1 MNTDPIDN
9 TLPDDLREMDAMLDS
24 LAARDRADAPE
35 GLVAGAFEASLE
47 AFRGQTPLDIR
58 AQADQLDTLGRIE
71 RAGAPA
77 DLEREVFVASRGA
90 VVAGRGG
97 PVHAAGREVR
107 TSRRWR
113 IGPVRMAAVFTMVGG
128 AAGALLLMR
137 GGVIEPVE
145 PSSEVLAAS
154 FDREMS
160 AFLDLLESSATT
172 ETTDRGA
179 EVDSS
184 WTEQLLEWESL

>member
-1 MNTDPIDN
+1 MNSDPIDN
-9 TLPDDLREMDAMLDS
+9 SLPEDLRELDALLDS
-24 LAARDRADAPE
+24 LAARDLADAP
-35 GLVAGAFEASLE
+35 GRLAAGAFAASLE

-77 DLEREVFVASRGA
+77 ELEREVFDASRAAVAAGRGA
-90 VVAGRGG
+90 V
-97 PVHAAGREVR
+97 VHAAGREERAV
-107 TSRRWR
+107 RRWR
-113 IGPVRMAAVFTMVGG
+113 IGPMRLAAMFTLVGG
-128 AAGALLLMR
+128 AAMAIMLTR
-137 GGVIEPVE
+137 GGGVETVE

-160 AFLDLLESSATT
+160 AFLDLLESSTTT

>member
-1 MNTDPIDN
+1 MKTDPIDN
-9 TLPDDLREMDAMLDS
+9 PLPDDLREIEAMLDS
-24 LAARDRADAPE
+24 LAARDLADAPE
-35 GLVAGAFEASLE
+35 GLLSGAFAASLE

-77 DLEREVFVASRGA
+77 GLEREVFEASRAAVAS
-90 VVAGRGG
+90 GRGDL
-97 PVHAAGREVR
+97 VHAAGREVR
-107 TSRRWR
+107 SARRWR
-113 IGPVRMAAVFTMVGG
+113 LGPMRMAAMLTIVGG
-128 AAGALLLMR
+128 AAAAFLLTR
-137 GGVIEPVE
+137 GGGLKPVE
-145 PSSEVLAAS
+145 PSPELLAAT

-160 AFLDLLESSATT
+160 AFMDLLESSTTT

>member
-1 MNTDPIDN
+1 MNSDPIDN
-9 TLPDDLREMDAMLDS
+9 PMPDDLREMDALLDS
-24 LAARDRADAPE
+24 LAARDVADAPG
-35 GLVAGAFEASLE
+35 GLAAAAFEASLE

-90 VVAGRGG
+90 IATGRQDL
-97 PVHAAGREVR
+97 VHAAGRETR
-107 TSRRWR
+107 SARRWR
-113 IGPVRMAAVFTMVGG
+113 LGPVRMAAVFTIVGG
-128 AAGALLLMR
+128 AAGAFLLMR
-137 GGVIEPVE
+137 GGGVEPVE